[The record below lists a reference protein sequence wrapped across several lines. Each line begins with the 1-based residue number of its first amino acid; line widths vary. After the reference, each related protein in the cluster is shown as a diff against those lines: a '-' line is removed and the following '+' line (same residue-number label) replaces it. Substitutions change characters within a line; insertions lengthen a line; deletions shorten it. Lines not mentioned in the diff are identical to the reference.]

1 MNTPTPPLTH
11 AELIAKSEAR
21 MDRARLRDN
30 TDEDP
35 ELYDSVRDIA
45 DIANLSPHAANLHM
59 LNAMFGKADVL
70 NHPEDQ
76 IQKLLDG
83 DGDAQLDEDDDGIN
97 FTFIGHDGC
106 RFKPGHGRYKCS
118 SLCSFE
124 RKPPHNCGY
133 HQDYIFPV
141 DFSPCSNKCK
151 GAFCKC
157 IIAGIF
163 EDFYPDQF

>member
-1 MNTPTPPLTH
+1 MN
-11 AELIAKSEAR
+11 
-21 MDRARLRDN
+21 RARLRDN

-97 FTFIGHDGC
+97 FTFIGYDGR

-118 SLCSFE
+118 SVCSLK

-141 DFSPCSNKCK
+141 DFSPCSSKCK
-151 GAFCKC
+151 GAFCRC
-157 IIAGIF
+157 IRAGIF
-163 EDFYPDQF
+163 DDF